1 MHKMRACNFCLC
13 TYIGVRGLRAGRVR
27 AREKNFG
34 GPRCDGSAAATTD
47 RTLTSFASGILPLPP
62 PLFPLPSSPP
72 PGAAFSRSIA
82 KLSKLSNRG
91 QRAYNAKVRNRG
103 AARMRGRTCIARAI
117 RYKRKFFDR
126 IIFHVRVVTSRPH
139 FSD

>member
-1 MHKMRACNFCLC
+1 MYKMRTCNFCLC
-13 TYIGVRGLRAGRVR
+13 THRSARFAARACVGEREKFRWPQMRRVR
-27 AREKNFG
+27 
-34 GPRCDGSAAATTD
+34 TD
-47 RTLTSFASGILPLPP
+47 RTLTSFASGILSP
-62 PLFPLPSSPP
+62 PLPLPSPSHR
-72 PGAAFSRSIA
+72 GAAFSRSIA

>member
-62 PLFPLPSSPP
+62 SSLPSSLFPP
-72 PGAAFSRSIA
+72 PLAPHSHVPLRNCRNCRIADKGRIMRKLETGA
-82 KLSKLSNRG
+82 
-91 QRAYNAKVRNRG
+91 QRACAGGR
-103 AARMRGRTCIARAI
+103 ASLARYG
-117 RYKRKFFDR
+117 
-126 IIFHVRVVTSRPH
+126 TSG
-139 FSD
+139 SSSTV